1 MYFHFHCGIFLF
13 NCFNTLFAFW
23 THMVFAWSY
32 CPNLNKTFLLLV
44 EPVSFYWPPD
54 VTTFSL
60 QAPRLP
66 AMTSATPPS
75 SEGSSP
81 QKVCHSQTQTDITKP
96 LLGSTG
102 VNGGT
107 SADGVE
113 TGAGDSNA
121 LRRRRRVLSKD
132 GRSNVRI
139 EHVSGRGA
147 LYLRDL
153 WTTFLD
159 MQWRYKFFLFSA
171 TFAGTWFVFGV
182 LWYLVAMVH
191 GDLLGKW
198 GGEQSHFNE
207 ETCK

>member
-1 MYFHFHCGIFLF
+1 
-13 NCFNTLFAFW
+13 
-23 THMVFAWSY
+23 
-32 CPNLNKTFLLLV
+32 
-44 EPVSFYWPPD
+44 
-54 VTTFSL
+54 
-60 QAPRLP
+60 
-66 AMTSATPPS
+66 MTSATSPS

-96 LLGSTG
+96 LLTP
-102 VNGGT
+102 T
-107 SADGVE
+107 D
-113 TGAGDSNA
+113 GAGAPAGGGGAAPGGPSA
-121 LRRRRRVLSKD
+121 LRRQRRVLSKD

-171 TFAGTWFVFGV
+171 TFAGTWFAFGI

-191 GDLLGKW
+191 GDLQGK
-198 GGEQSHFNE
+198 GEEGRTVKSQRRE
-207 ETCK
+207 ERKQKYG